1 MTTIPNE
8 TNPSATAA
16 DTPQPDAMLTPEE
29 VVDQLR
35 VMRSRIAAVSPLTT
49 EQRRMLRQQSK
60 VSDGVLQSSINVIG
74 ASDHITAAVGQ
85 PAGEVRQMVDD
96 SNRWTAVED
105 ELRATLNGVAG
116 ANLVR
121 RQRLALIAAQA
132 YTIGKQLARDP
143 ENAALVPHL
152 AEIRRLR
159 AIARRRKQRTPQT
172 PVPPAPV
179 PNAPFQQQAV
189 DASPAQPQVPETAP
203 AADTSMTPKA

>member
-8 TNPSATAA
+8 TNPSPAA
-16 DTPQPDAMLTPEE
+16 DTPQPSDMLTPEE
-29 VVDQLR
+29 FVDQLR
-35 VMRSRIAAVSPLTT
+35 VMRSRVAAVSPLTT
-49 EQRRMLRQQSK
+49 EQRRILRQQSK
-60 VSDGVLQSSINVIG
+60 LSDGVLQSSINVIG

-85 PAGEVRQMVDD
+85 PASEVRQMVDD

-172 PVPPAPV
+172 PVPPAPGGTPV
-179 PNAPFQQQAV
+179 PV
-189 DASPAQPQVPETAP
+189 VSTSPAQPQVPETAP

>member
-8 TNPSATAA
+8 TNSSPAA
-16 DTPQPDAMLTPEE
+16 DTPQPADMLTPEE

-49 EQRRMLRQQSK
+49 EQRRILRQQSK
-60 VSDGVLQSSINVIG
+60 VPDGVLQSSINVIG

-96 SNRWTAVED
+96 SNRWTAAED

-143 ENAALVPHL
+143 QNAALVPHL

-172 PVPPAPV
+172 PEPAPGTPTPAPV
-179 PNAPFQQQAV
+179 V
-189 DASPAQPQVPETAP
+189 STSPAQPQVPETAP

>member
-1 MTTIPNE
+1 
-8 TNPSATAA
+8 
-16 DTPQPDAMLTPEE
+16 
-29 VVDQLR
+29 
-35 VMRSRIAAVSPLTT
+35 
-49 EQRRMLRQQSK
+49 
-60 VSDGVLQSSINVIG
+60 
-74 ASDHITAAVGQ
+74 
-85 PAGEVRQMVDD
+85 
-96 SNRWTAVED
+96 VED

-172 PVPPAPV
+172 PVPPAPGT
-179 PNAPFQQQAV
+179 PTPAPV
-189 DASPAQPQVPETAP
+189 VSTSPAQPQVSETAP